1 MASINVSNNPSS
13 NNNTLTVNFTTDVT
27 NITNIQIS
35 KDGGSSYIS
44 ATSFNSTSATF
55 DISSWDNGT
64 YTNCKLKCVYT
75 QNAYNITNNLTNCT
89 TNNNSLSIE
98 GGSSY
103 SATISANTN
112 YEMSSI
118 TVTMG
123 GTDIT
128 SSVVNGYVI
137 NISNVTGN
145 IVITASATA
154 IQTTTTYTITN
165 NLSNCSTSN
174 SNKSISS
181 GSSYSATISPNAN
194 YTMSNISVTMGGTN
208 ITSSAVSG
216 NAINITNV
224 TGNIVITASATIITR
239 TVTYNLSNCTSS
251 NTSSNVNNG
260 SSYST
265 TITSNGNY
273 TMSSISVT
281 MGGVD
286 ITSSTVSNGNITISS
301 VTGNI
306 VITATATQT
315 SSGGGSVT
323 NLLPPLSQWNRSSG
337 ITSVTTNGDY
347 TATIT
352 SNASWEFIST
362 ELTGISAGDSI
373 TLSCSDISNT
383 MTIEVVDVYGGS
395 VASISKGT
403 QTANM
408 IVRDSIPYSITI
420 YMSGG
425 TNGTISDMKLIKNS

>member
-13 NNNTLTVNFTTDVT
+13 SNNTLTVNFTTDVT
-27 NITNIQIS
+27 NITDIQIS
-35 KDGGSSYIS
+35 KDGGSSYIR

-89 TNNNSLSIE
+89 TNNNNLSIE

-128 SSVVNGYVI
+128 SSVVSGYVI
-137 NISNVTGN
+137 NIPNVTGN
-145 IVITASATA
+145 IVITASASIT
-154 IQTTTTYTITN
+154 QTTTTYTITN
-165 NLSNCSTSN
+165 NLSNCSN
-174 SNKSISS
+174 SNNVTSINS
-181 GSSYSATISPNAN
+181 GSSYSATISPN
-194 YTMSNISVTMGGTN
+194 SNHQINSISVTMGGSDITSSAVSGNTINISNVTGNIVITATASVITYTITNNLSDCSTSNSNKSINSGSSYSATISPNSNYEISSITVTMGGAN

-216 NAINITNV
+216 NNI
-224 TGNIVITASATIITR
+224 
-239 TVTYNLSNCTSS
+239 
-251 NTSSNVNNG
+251 
-260 SSYST
+260 
-265 TITSNGNY
+265 
-273 TMSSISVT
+273 SIS
-281 MGGVD
+281 
-286 ITSSTVSNGNITISS
+286 N

-306 VITATATQT
+306 VITATATEI
-315 SSGGGSVT
+315 SSGGSNT
-323 NLLPPLSQWNRSSG
+323 NILPPLSQWDKSSG

-352 SNASWEFIST
+352 SNALWEFIST
-362 ELTGISAGDSI
+362 KLTGISAGDSI

-383 MTIEVVDVYGGS
+383 MTIEVVDFYGGN

-408 IVRDSIPYSITI
+408 IVKDSIPYSIMI
-420 YMSGG
+420 YMSNG
-425 TNGTISDMKLIKNS
+425 TNGTISDVKLIKNN

>member
-13 NNNTLTVNFTTDVT
+13 SSNTLTVNFTTDAT
-27 NITNIQIS
+27 NITDIQIS

-44 ATSFNSTSATF
+44 ATSFNSSSAIF
-55 DISSWDNGT
+55 DISSWNNGT
-64 YTNCKLKCVYT
+64 YTNCKLKCVYI

-89 TNNNSLSIE
+89 TNNNNLSIE

-123 GTDIT
+123 GADIT

-181 GSSYSATISPNAN
+181 GSSYSATISPNTN
-194 YTMSNISVTMGGTN
+194 YAMSNISVTMGGTN

-315 SSGGGSVT
+315 SSGGGSIT
-323 NLLPPLSQWNRSSG
+323 NLLPPLSQWDKSSG

-408 IVRDSIPYSITI
+408 IVKDSIPYSIMI

-425 TNGTISDMKLIKNS
+425 TNGTISDIKLIKNN